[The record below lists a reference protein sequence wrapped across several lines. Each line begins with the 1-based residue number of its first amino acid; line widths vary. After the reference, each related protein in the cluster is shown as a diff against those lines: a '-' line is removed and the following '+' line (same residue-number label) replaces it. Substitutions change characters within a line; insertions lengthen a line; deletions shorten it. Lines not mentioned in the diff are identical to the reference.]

1 MKAQQIKQKIDS
13 PLQAKAKKQDSHSS
27 ILQNYKD
34 KTAQPKSSDEKE
46 LLQGKFD
53 TKQLASEEEEPLQ
66 QKPNNT
72 GLPDNLKSGVE
83 NLSGYNMD
91 DVKVHYNS
99 SNPATLQA
107 HAYAQG
113 TDIYIA
119 PGQEKHLP
127 HEAWHIIQQKQ
138 GRVKPTTQ
146 LKGVNVND
154 NEGLEREADMM
165 GRRALES
172 GANPAQLVANLSRL
186 SEVTQSV
193 IQLRL
198 KRAGLGHLVYL
209 EGSGVIQ
216 MFRGGRLV
224 TGLKIAYDTGEW
236 DRAGLYLEGWIL
248 DVADYYTN
256 GYLYDTIRLIYSVV
270 GGHGAGTLTRVE
282 EMIRFVQH
290 HPEVI
295 TYITQAAPII
305 AVYFGVP
312 PWAVQIA
319 LSRGATADSIG
330 SFLSS
335 LLIPT
340 VLQPYVP
347 VRHLGRSVLDRGL
360 ALTHGFAS
368 FIPGG
373 GALVSGISRF
383 FHGYAVNPGSL
394 GPGVAMEGPKDALE
408 PLYQLLSN
416 IMPMERLHIIPAK
429 DGGKLHDK
437 NAVYGS
443 AAANSIMIPSE
454 RNGAPALAI
463 QSPTGF
469 AESMVMNNGLVR
481 ARGVRPREGEIEHKL
496 AGYGVA

>member
-1 MKAQQIKQKIDS
+1 MAEFKVEH
-13 PLQAKAKKQDSHSS
+13 KKQLSS
-27 ILQNYKD
+27 EHGSVSQRKGAAVLQDNRGKG
-34 KTAQPKSSDEKE
+34 AQTRALPDNR
-46 LLQGKFD
+46 
-53 TKQLASEEEEPLQ
+53 TQLAP
-66 QKPNNT
+66 KPNNT
-72 GLPDNLKSGVE
+72 GLPNQLKSGIE
-83 NLSGYNMD
+83 SLSGMSMD
-91 DVKVHYNS
+91 HVKVHYNS
-99 SNPATLQA
+99 AQPAQLNA

-113 TDIYIA
+113 SNIHLA

-127 HEAWHIIQQKQ
+127 HEAWHVVQQAQ
-138 GRVKPTTQ
+138 GRVKPTMQ
-146 LKGVNVND
+146 MKAGVPVND
-154 NEGLEREADMM
+154 DVGLEKEADVM
-165 GRRALES
+165 GGMALES
-172 GANPAQLVANLSRL
+172 GAKPAQLVGNLSRL
-186 SEVTQSV
+186 SEVTQSI
-193 IQLRL
+193 IQLRM
-198 KRAGLGHLVYL
+198 KRARPGHLVDL

-216 MFRGGRLV
+216 RARGGRLI
-224 TGLKIAYDTGEW
+224 TGPKIAYDHGEW
-236 DRAGLYLEGWIL
+236 DRAGLYLGGWIA

-340 VLQPYVP
+340 ALQPYVP

-373 GALVSGISRF
+373 GALVSGVSRF

-394 GPGVAMEGPKDALE
+394 GSGRAMEGPKGALE
-408 PLYQLLSN
+408 PLYRLLSN
-416 IMPMERLHIIPAK
+416 IMPMERLHIKPAK

-454 RNGAPALAI
+454 RNGAVALAI

-469 AESMVMNNGLVR
+469 AESMVMNHGLLR
-481 ARGVRPREGEIEHKL
+481 ARGVRPREGEFEHIL
-496 AGYGVA
+496 ALNGIA